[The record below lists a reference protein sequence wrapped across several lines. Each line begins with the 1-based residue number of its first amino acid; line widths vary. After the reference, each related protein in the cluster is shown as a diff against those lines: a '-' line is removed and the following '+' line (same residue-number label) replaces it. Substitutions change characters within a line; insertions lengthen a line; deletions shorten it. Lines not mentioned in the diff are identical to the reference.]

1 MWLFVASMAATNGV
15 ERKRK
20 SWCLS
25 RFKRPPIILSYLSA
39 ADLLRPPRRY
49 SDNTRRHGGG
59 DQQKR
64 EKIKTFLLWSTVVC
78 PSKGR
83 GPVWKTVWCMLCVM
97 WKLALSIE
105 GVQHNRE
112 WLLVPK
118 MALTKTYSSNSD
130 LPFFYIFNQNISF
143 LWISVEKTTLLQIK
157 CMPIFS
163 PCFTYFRDEFFFP
176 KKVFDFFFSM
186 MTIWLAT
193 LSLN

>member
-1 MWLFVASMAATNGV
+1 MTLWLFVASMAAANGV

-64 EKIKTFLLWSTVVC
+64 GKIKTFLLWSTVVC

-83 GPVWKTVWCMLCVM
+83 GPVWKTILCMLCVT
-97 WKLALSIE
+97 WKLVLSIE
-105 GVQHNRE
+105 GVKHNRE
-112 WLLVPK
+112 WLLVLK
-118 MALTKTYSSNSD
+118 MTLTKTYSSNSD

-143 LWISVEKTTLLQIK
+143 FMDFGWKKYFVTNKMYAYFCTLFHLFPRRVFFLK
-157 CMPIFS
+157 KG
-163 PCFTYFRDEFFFP
+163 FRFFF
-176 KKVFDFFFSM
+176 
-186 MTIWLAT
+186 
-193 LSLN
+193 